1 MSLEIQR
8 RNPGQAADAAF
19 DDCDMPPL
27 LQRILR
33 ARGIRSPDQ
42 LIPGLGSLPSP
53 SLLDG
58 MEEAVALL
66 LTHRQGRILVVGDFD
81 ADGATS
87 CALLMRALPW
97 LGFSHIDYLVPNRF
111 EYGYGLTPEIV
122 ELALQRRPDL
132 IVTVDNGISSIE
144 GVVTAHEHGIPVL
157 ITDHHL
163 PGPELPPADA
173 IINPNRPGCRFPG
186 KSLAG
191 VGVAFYLTLAVRA
204 ALRDRGEYDGSV
216 REPRL
221 ADLLDLVALGTVADV
236 VPLDEINR
244 TLVHEGLRRI
254 RAGRACAG
262 ILSLLEV
269 AGRQRASV
277 VASDLG
283 FAAAPRLNAAGRL
296 EDMSRGIE
304 CLLTDDPD
312 TARRAA
318 VMLDDINRQR
328 REIES
333 RMKEQADEVLA
344 RLSPD
349 TAGDLPAGLCL
360 YDADWHQGVVGIL
373 ASRIKDRFHRPVIVF
388 ADEGVDD
395 RGMRQLKGSA
405 RSVRGFH
412 IRDALESIATAHPGL
427 INRFGGHAM
436 AAGLSLPESRLED
449 FSRLFAECATRWLG
463 EEVGQHRWMSDGE
476 LDDEALTLETASLL
490 REATPW
496 GQAFPEPLF
505 DGVFELLGHRIV
517 GEKHLKMQLSA
528 PGSGKVVEAIAFNA
542 ALDDWPAGPVPA
554 VQLVYRLDVNH
565 FRGESRLQLLVD
577 ALRPLTDVDQEKP

>member
-8 RNPGQAADAAF
+8 RSAGQAADAAF

-33 ARGIRSPDQ
+33 ARGLRSPDQ
-42 LIPGLGSLPSP
+42 LIPGLASLPSP
-53 SLLDG
+53 ALLQGVD
-58 MEEAVALL
+58 EAVALL
-66 LTHRQGRILVVGDFD
+66 LAHRQGRILIIGDFD

-97 LGFSHIDYLVPNRF
+97 LGFSHVDYLVPNRF

-163 PGPELPPADA
+163 PGAQLPPADA
-173 IINPNRPGCRFPG
+173 IINPNRPDCRFPG

-204 ALRDRGEYDGSV
+204 ALRERGEYEGA

-236 VPLDEINR
+236 VPLDDINR

-262 ILSLLEV
+262 ILALLDV
-269 AGRQRASV
+269 AGRERAAL

-283 FAAAPRLNAAGRL
+283 FAVAPRLNAAGRL

-304 CLLTDDPD
+304 CLLTDDAD

-318 VMLDDINRQR
+318 MMLDDINRQR

-333 RMKEQADEVLA
+333 RMKEQADEVLT
-344 RLSPD
+344 RLPLD
-349 TAGDLPAGLCL
+349 TSGELPAGLCL
-360 YDADWHQGVVGIL
+360 YDAQWHQGVVGIL

-388 ADEGVDD
+388 ADEGPDA
-395 RGMRQLKGSA
+395 RGVLQLKGSA
-405 RSVRGFH
+405 RSVQGFH

-427 INRFGGHAM
+427 ISRFGGHAM
-436 AAGLSLPESRLED
+436 AAGLSLPQEALEE
-449 FSRLFAECATRWLG
+449 FSRLFAECAARELG
-463 EEVGQHRWMSDGE
+463 DAAGQHRWMSDGE
-476 LDDEALTLETASLL
+476 LDGAAMTLETATLL

-496 GQAFPEPLF
+496 GQGFPEPVF
-505 DGVFELLGHRIV
+505 DGVFGLRGHRVV
-517 GEKHLKMQLSA
+517 GEKHLKMQLSV
-528 PGSGKVVEAIAFNA
+528 PNSDKVVEAIAFNA
-542 ALDDWPAGPVPA
+542 PLDDWPVGSVPA

-565 FRGESRLQLLVD
+565 FRGETRLQLLVD
-577 ALRPLTDVDQEKP
+577 ALKPLG

>member
-1 MSLEIQR
+1 MTLQIQR
-8 RNPGQAADAAF
+8 RKVEQAGDAAF
-19 DDCDMPPL
+19 DNSDMPPL

-33 ARGIRSPDQ
+33 ARGIRSPGQ
-42 LIPGLGSLPSP
+42 LIPGLTALPAP
-53 SLLDG
+53 ALLDG
-58 MEEAVALL
+58 IDEAVTLL
-66 LTHRQGRILVVGDFD
+66 LAHRQGRVLIIGDFD

-97 LGFSHIDYLVPNRF
+97 LGFSHVDYLVPNRF

-122 ELALQRRPDL
+122 ELALQRSPDL
-132 IVTVDNGISSIE
+132 IVTVDNGISSID
-144 GVVTAHEHGIPVL
+144 GVVAAHGHGIPVV

-186 KSLAG
+186 KALAG

-204 ALRDRGEYDGSV
+204 ALRDRGEYRDGA

-236 VPLDEINR
+236 VPLDDINR

-262 ILSLLEV
+262 ILALLDV
-269 AGRQRASV
+269 AGRNRAAV

-312 TARRAA
+312 IARRAA
-318 VMLDDINRQR
+318 AALDEINRQR

-333 RMKEQADEVLA
+333 RMKDQADEVLA
-344 RLSPD
+344 QLPAD
-349 TAGDLPAGLCL
+349 TPGELPAGLCL
-360 YDADWHQGVVGIL
+360 YDADWHQGVVGIV

-388 ADEGVDD
+388 ADEGTDASGV
-395 RGMRQLKGSA
+395 RQLKGSA
-405 RSVRGFH
+405 RSVHGFH

-427 INRFGGHAM
+427 ISRFGGHAM
-436 AAGLSLPESRLED
+436 AAGLSLPENSLNE
-449 FSRLFAECATRWLG
+449 FSRLFADCASRWLG
-463 EEVGQHRWMSDGE
+463 DGIGQHRWMSDGE
-476 LDDEALTLETASLL
+476 LEGRAMTLETATLL

-505 DGVFELLGHRIV
+505 DGVFELLGHRVI
-517 GEKHLKMQLSA
+517 GGKHLKMQLA
-528 PGSGKVVEAIAFNA
+528 VPGSDKKLEAIAFNA
-542 ALDDWPAGPVPA
+542 PLGDWPAASVPA

-565 FRGESRLQLLVD
+565 FRGETRLQLLVE
-577 ALRPLTDVDQEKP
+577 ALRPLTDLCQS